1 MFTRLG
7 LALLLAFS
15 FARAIS
21 AQPAGFTA
29 LFNGRDL
36 TGWRGGDT
44 YDHRKLLELPA
55 AERAALIAKW
65 TASLTEMKD
74 GRPHWS
80 VDGGELLNDGLG
92 GFATT

>member
-36 TGWRGGDT
+36 TG
-44 YDHRKLLELPA
+44 
-55 AERAALIAKW
+55 AEAII
-65 TASLTEMKD
+65 
-74 GRPHWS
+74 
-80 VDGGELLNDGLG
+80 
-92 GFATT
+92 